1 MNKRWVRIA
10 KKISS
15 SSEPNASSQAAR
27 RPVIQRAKI
36 SILRWT
42 PPAVPAGRQAAI
54 ATANTIEMISFKP
67 STPVPASQRISTS
80 TTVTPAAISM
90 PKTPTDAS
98 GRTLRSSQRSV

>member
-15 SSEPNASSQAAR
+15 SSEPNTSSHAAR

-36 SILRWT
+36 SILRCT

-54 ATANTIEMISFKP
+54 ATPNTMEMISFRP

-80 TTVTPAAISM
+80 ATVTPAAISM